1 MHERASIPSRRL
13 FLAGAIASG
22 AWPLVGLPTAA
33 RGAPASAGAALTDL
47 PQQADIRLAIIR
59 MVDQGI
65 MRPLAPGRFAPSEP
79 YSLGDYLVCLQRL
92 FNLPPPPEP
101 VTFTDVPASSPYY
114 AAVQAASPYLGRQML
129 CPGCALTT
137 NLAPEQPVS
146 GGEVMVSLVYVLM
159 ARGKLNFVA
168 AGETEHLLAGV
179 EAQHLPRPVRICL
192 ATAISA
198 GIVKR
203 SSAGAID
210 LSPVETRAS
219 VAVKLDRAQTLF
231 QIPAAHPGGSPTY

>member
-1 MHERASIPSRRL
+1 
-13 FLAGAIASG
+13 
-22 AWPLVGLPTAA
+22 LVGLSTTA
-33 RGAPASAGAALTDL
+33 RGTPASTGAALTDL
-47 PQQADIRLAIIR
+47 PEQTDTRLAIIR

-65 MRPLAPGRFAPSEP
+65 MRPVAPGRFAPSDP

-114 AAVQAASPYLGRQML
+114 AAVQATSPYLGRQML

-159 ARGKLNFVA
+159 ARGKLNFVDT
-168 AGETEHLLAGV
+168 GETERILAGV
-179 EAQHLPRPVRICL
+179 DAQHLARPVRVCL
-192 ATAISA
+192 ATAISS
-198 GIVKR
+198 GIVTR
-203 SSAGAID
+203 SSTGAID
-210 LSPVETRAS
+210 LLPVETRAS
-219 VAVKLDRAQTLF
+219 VAVRLDRAQTLF